1 MASQPSPA
9 ALPGIRSEIATL
21 KRERT
26 ISAAVKLFYRN
37 GYENTT
43 LDAVAEQLGVTKP
56 FIYAHYTSKAE
67 LLAEICTRGIAASLK
82 AIDGVRKLDC
92 SPTEKLSQL
101 GGKFVLAV
109 LENQMYIG
117 IFARE
122 EKNLRPEDFHAISS
136 MRRDFDHKLAALLQE
151 GVAAGEFHI
160 GDARLAALAIG
171 GLVSWSYVWYRPG
184 GRLSLEKIASEMSDM
199 IMAMVGVQPKHSKR
213 PAKRLRRA
221 KSKK

>member
-1 MASQPSPA
+1 MASQSSPA
-9 ALPGIRSEIATL
+9 SLPGIRSEIAIL

-26 ISAAVKLFYRN
+26 ISAAVKLFYLN
-37 GYENTT
+37 GDENTT

-82 AIDGVRKLDC
+82 AIDSVRGLDC
-92 SPTEKLSQL
+92 SQTEKLAQF
-101 GGKFVLAV
+101 GARFVMAV

-122 EKNLRPEDFHAISS
+122 EKNLRPEDFLAISS

-151 GVAAGEFHI
+151 GVTAGEFHI
-160 GDARLAALAIG
+160 RDPRLAALAIG

-184 GRLSLEKIASEMSDM
+184 SRLSLDKIASEISDL
-199 IMAMVGVQPKHSKR
+199 ILAMVGVEPKRPKP
-213 PAKRLRRA
+213 PAKRPSRN
-221 KSKK
+221 KTKK